1 MNMNKLI
8 EKLKAVDKG
17 TLIRTISLVVAILN
31 QVVAVIGASSFA
43 NAVWY
48 QVLSI
53 VATIATSVWAAWENN
68 DWTFFARLGTKVL
81 DALEDGKIT
90 KEEVEGLFKEESPKT
105 EGGKDKKTET
115 K

>member
-1 MNMNKLI
+1 MKKLI

-17 TLIRTISLVVAILN
+17 TLIRSISLVVAILN

-53 VATIATSVWAAWENN
+53 VVTAIVSVWTAWKNN

-81 DALEDGKIT
+81 RGLQKGNIT
-90 KEEVEGLFKEESPKT
+90 PDEVKSWLKDEPESPKT
-105 EGGKDKKTET
+105 EGGHDKKDMV

>member
-1 MNMNKLI
+1 MKKLI

-17 TLIRTISLVVAILN
+17 TLIRSISLVVAILN

-48 QVLSI
+48 QILSI
-53 VATIATSVWAAWENN
+53 VATVVTSVWAAWENN

-81 DALEDGKIT
+81 NALEDGKIT
-90 KEEVEGLFKEESPKT
+90 KEEVEGLFRKDESPKT
-105 EGGKDKKTET
+105 EGGQDKKDMV

>member
-1 MNMNKLI
+1 MKKLI

-81 DALEDGKIT
+81 NALEDGKIT
-90 KEEVEGLFKEESPKT
+90 KEEVEGLFKKEDTPPAT
-105 EGGKDKKTET
+105 PGGKDKKNET